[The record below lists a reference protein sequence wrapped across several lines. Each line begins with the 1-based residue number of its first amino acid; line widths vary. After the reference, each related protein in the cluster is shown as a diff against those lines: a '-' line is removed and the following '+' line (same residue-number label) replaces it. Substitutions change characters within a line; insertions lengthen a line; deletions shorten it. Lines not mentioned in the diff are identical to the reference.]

1 MLMSHHLHTLDAHV
15 PSPTLDAHVPSH
27 TLDAHVPSPSLDAH
41 VPSPTYTRCSC
52 PITYTRCSCPITYP
66 RCSCPITYPRCSC
79 KDTFMMTMKEV
90 KSYRMH
96 YSNSTPKKM
105 SHSFMLQGKHLHTTK
120 LRMWHK
126 ILGVLV

>member
-1 MLMSHHLHTLDAHV
+1 MAHVSSPTLDAHVPSPTLSHPPILHTLDAHV

-27 TLDAHVPSPSLDAH
+27 TLGAH
-41 VPSPTYTRCSC
+41 VPSPTLDAHV
-52 PITYTRCSCPITYP
+52 
-66 RCSCPITYPRCSC
+66 

-96 YSNSTPKKM
+96 YSNSTPKEM
-105 SHSFMLQGKHLHTTK
+105 LPSFMLQGKHLHTTK
-120 LRMWHK
+120 LRLWHK

>member
-1 MLMSHHLHTLDAHV
+1 MLMSHHLHTLDAHVPSHTLDAHVPSPTLDAHV

-27 TLDAHVPSPSLDAH
+27 TLDAHV
-41 VPSPTYTRCSC
+41 
-52 PITYTRCSCPITYP
+52 
-66 RCSCPITYPRCSC
+66 

-96 YSNSTPKKM
+96 YSNSTPKEM

-120 LRMWHK
+120 LRMWHI
-126 ILGVLV
+126 ILGELV

>member
-15 PSPTLDAHVPSH
+15 PSPTLDGSCLITYTRCSCPITYTRCSCPILHTLDAHIPSPTLDAHVPSH
-27 TLDAHVPSPSLDAH
+27 TLDAHVPSPTLDAH
-41 VPSPTYTRCSC
+41 V
-52 PITYTRCSCPITYP
+52 
-66 RCSCPITYPRCSC
+66 

-96 YSNSTPKKM
+96 YSNSTPKEM

-120 LRMWHK
+120 LRLWHK
-126 ILGVLV
+126 ILGELV